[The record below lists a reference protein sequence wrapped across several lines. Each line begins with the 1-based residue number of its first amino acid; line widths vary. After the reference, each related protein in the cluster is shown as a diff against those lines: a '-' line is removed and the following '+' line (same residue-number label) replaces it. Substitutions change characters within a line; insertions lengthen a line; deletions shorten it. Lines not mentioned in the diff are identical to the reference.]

1 MGKIAFVF
9 SGQGAQHPGMG
20 KDLYENCGL
29 VRDLFDQAETA
40 RPGTLDMMFEGDEQT
55 LCKTENTQPCLYLAD
70 LAPALMLAQN
80 GVHPH
85 GAAGFSLGELPALAF
100 SGVLSLKEGFALTVK
115 RGLFMAQAAKERPAA
130 MAAVVK
136 LENSAVEQVCRKY
149 SDVYPVNYNCPGQLV
164 VAAACEQLSPFTQ
177 EIRALGGMV
186 LPLKTAGGFHSPFM
200 DRAAVQFAEQLEKTN
215 FAEPSLELYANRT
228 GKRYSPDI
236 RPVLAEQMNHPV
248 LWEQTIRQMEAD
260 GYDTFVE
267 TGVGQVLAKLI
278 SKILPQARVYHAEN
292 KADCLQIAGEVRK
305 HA

>member
-1 MGKIAFVF
+1 M
-9 SGQGAQHPGMG
+9 
-20 KDLYENCGL
+20 
-29 VRDLFDQAETA
+29 
-40 RPGTLDMMFEGDEQT
+40 
-55 LCKTENTQPCLYLAD
+55 YLAD
-70 LAPALMLAQN
+70 LAPALMLAQK

-100 SGVLSLKEGFALTVK
+100 SGALSLKEGFALTVK
-115 RGLFMAQAAKERPAA
+115 RGLFMAQAAVERPAA
-130 MAAVVK
+130 MAVVK

-215 FAEPSLELYANRT
+215 FAEPYLELYANRT

-236 RPVLAEQMNHPV
+236 CPVLAEQVQSSRTVGTNHP
-248 LWEQTIRQMEAD
+248 TD
-260 GYDTFVE
+260 GGRRLRY
-267 TGVGQVLAKLI
+267 L
-278 SKILPQARVYHAEN
+278 
-292 KADCLQIAGEVRK
+292 C
-305 HA
+305 